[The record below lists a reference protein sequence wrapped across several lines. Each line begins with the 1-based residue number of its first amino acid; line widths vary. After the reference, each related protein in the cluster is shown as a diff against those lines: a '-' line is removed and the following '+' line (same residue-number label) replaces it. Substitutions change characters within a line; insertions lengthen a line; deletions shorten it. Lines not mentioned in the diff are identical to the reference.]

1 MKRILMIEDDS
12 LVANVY
18 SERLRAEGLIVDVAP
33 DGDAG
38 LKMFHDRKV
47 DLVLLDLLLPQ
58 MSGVDLLKQIRS
70 EFTPCDLPVV
80 VFTNA
85 YLGGAVQQAWEAG
98 ANQVIPKAGTRPNM
112 VVQMVKNALKA
123 PPPAAVKVKPIESK
137 VEIDPTVRQELLGS
151 SSETLA
157 ALWRPL
163 KQLAGQGHHDDNH
176 QCFEELFQVIRPLTG
191 RAVLAGLDGIARMF
205 TALEAL
211 LKELHDK
218 PERMNPS
225 ALLTIAQAID
235 TLKLL
240 FAHPDSPSA
249 KNPPQAHILV
259 VDDDEFTRRAV
270 GRALARVN
278 LKAICVDGPV
288 RALKRRTGKRFD
300 LIILDIE
307 LPDASGFDLCSRFRA
322 MPACQDTPII
332 FLSMHRDLND
342 RTESA
347 LRGGS
352 DYITKPFLYMELA
365 TKALGF
371 ILSAPLKAAQP
382 AEEANNT
389 NAEKV
394 FSRRELN
401 ALKQALL
408 SSYDS

>member
-12 LVANVY
+12 LVADVY
-18 SERLRAEGLIVDVAP
+18 SERLSAEGLVVDVAP
-33 DGDAG
+33 DGESG
-38 LKMFHDRKV
+38 LKMFRDRKV
-47 DLVLLDLLLPQ
+47 DLVLLDLVLPQ
-58 MSGVDLLKQIRS
+58 MNGVELLKQIRS
-70 EFTPCDLPVV
+70 EFSPRDLPVL

-85 YLGGAVQQAWEAG
+85 YLGGVVQQAWEAG
-98 ANQVIPKAGTRPNM
+98 ANQVIPKAGTKPNM
-112 VVQMVKNALKA
+112 VVQMVKNALKD
-123 PPPAAVKVKPIESK
+123 PPPPAVKVKPMASK
-137 VEIDPTVRQELLGS
+137 VEFDPTVRQELLGS

-176 QCFEELFQVIRPLTG
+176 QCFEELFRVIRPLTG
-191 RAVLAGLDGIARMF
+191 RAVLAGLDGIARMC

-211 LKELHDK
+211 LKELRDK
-218 PERMNPS
+218 PERLGPS

-240 FAHPDSPSA
+240 FAHPDSASA
-249 KNPPQAHILV
+249 KNPPPARILV
-259 VDDDEFTRRAV
+259 VDDDEFTRRAI

-278 LKAICVDGPV
+278 LKAVCVDGPV
-288 RALKRRTGKRFD
+288 GALKRRTGKRFD

-322 MPACQDTPII
+322 MPACKDTPII
-332 FLSMHRDLND
+332 FVSMHRDIND

-347 LRGGS
+347 LRGGN

-371 ILSAPLKAAQP
+371 VLSGPLKAAQS
-382 AEEANNT
+382 AVASNGSDVEQ
-389 NAEKV
+389 V